1 MAGTNPT
8 RRSPVSAAAA
18 AFGLLLLAYGVSGL
32 IFGGSDFG
40 TNTGGTV
47 DGETWLG
54 LEGNGWTNALCAAA
68 GGLLILGSPTRAGAA
83 TAMVVTALAFGAGA
97 IIAVFDGDDVFGIFA
112 ANGWTM
118 LAWGVTAIVLLAAAL
133 LPAMRPR
140 DADTTVAG
148 PPRDQAA
155 RDEALER
162 DLQRPRGRMR

>member
-18 AFGLLLLAYGVSGL
+18 AIGVLLLAYGITGL

-40 TNTGGTV
+40 TDTGGTV

-54 LEGNGWTNALCAAA
+54 LEGNGWTNLLFAAA
-68 GGLLILGSPTRAGAA
+68 GGLLILASPTRAGAA
-83 TAMVVTALAFGAGA
+83 TTMVVTALAFGAGA
-97 IIAVFDGDDVFGIFA
+97 IIAVFDGDDVFGVFA

-140 DADTTVAG
+140 ADTTVAG

-155 RDEALER
+155 RDEARER
-162 DLQRPRGRMR
+162 DLLGPRGRMR